1 MNVREPEQDQPG
13 RIVKVLRGRD
23 AGKYAVVIRRVD
35 DRFVEIADGDKRKFD
50 RPKQKNKR
58 HLHFTTH
65 ISSEVAD
72 SIRETGRVT
81 NGKIRYALSKF
92 AELTEERPDDGEQIG
107 PTEEGE

>member
-50 RPKQKNKR
+50 RPKQKNKK
-58 HLHFTTH
+58 HLHFTAH

-92 AELTEERPDDGEQIG
+92 AEQPDTEPEGERIQKA
-107 PTEEGE
+107 EEGQ